1 MSTTKLRR
9 LHIVGSIDR
18 SIYGSA
24 FSATTK
30 IKDLKKTKKGKATD
44 EDEDDDD
51 DDAEDNDENGKWCI
65 EMAILDCIQ
74 GLHFDGSEDTLPLSF
89 HPFLFSCS
97 SLHCSSLTLSPSPR
111 SHYFGIV
118 FVTASYDAI
127 IDLSKKQNTL
137 CQKKTKN
144 WPEEAARFQRQNT
157 DTHTQRDTHR
167 RLFGSKKCGKFGNA
181 H

>member
-1 MSTTKLRR
+1 
-9 LHIVGSIDR
+9 
-18 SIYGSA
+18 
-24 FSATTK
+24 
-30 IKDLKKTKKGKATD
+30 
-44 EDEDDDD
+44 
-51 DDAEDNDENGKWCI
+51 
-65 EMAILDCIQ
+65 MAILDCIQ
-74 GLHFDGSEDTLPLSF
+74 GLHFDGSEDTLSLSL
-89 HPFLFSCS
+89 LFPRS

-157 DTHTQRDTHR
+157 DTHTHTGDSSGQRSAANLVTRIDVH
-167 RLFGSKKCGKFGNA
+167 
-181 H
+181 